1 VSLPP
6 EPRANP
12 DLLGHDAPAAVLAAA
27 ARSGRLHHAWLL
39 AGPPGIGKATL
50 AFRFARW
57 LLAGQPADAPG
68 QPPLHLAATDPV
80 FRRVASAA
88 HADLMT
94 LAPEVA
100 AGKVKRQIPVD
111 QARDVPRFLSLTPA
125 EGGFRVVVLDEAEAM
140 HPGAANA
147 LLKTIE
153 EPARNTVLLIV
164 SGTASALLPTIR
176 SRVRRL
182 NLAPL
187 APAPMGR
194 LLGRWLPDMAPAD
207 RDRLSLAAAGS
218 PGQALLLAEGEGLAL
233 AQEADRVLAA
243 LARPDERLWFLL
255 ADRLAAVRDGSAF
268 VLFWSLLRAG
278 VAAGL
283 ARAATGDRP
292 DWVGQRS
299 LAEVSEAW
307 SRIGAQAKRTEML
320 NLDRKQST
328 LAMLGWLAGR

>member
-1 VSLPP
+1 MSLPP

-12 DLLGHDAPAAVLAAA
+12 DLAGHDAACAVLAAA

-57 LLAGQPADAPG
+57 LLAGMPADVAG
-68 QPPLHLAATDPV
+68 HPPLHVAATDPV
-80 FRRVASAA
+80 FRRIASSA

-94 LAPEVA
+94 LAPDVA
-100 AGKVKRQIPVD
+100 AGKVKRQIPVE

-140 HPGAANA
+140 HPSAANA

-153 EPARNTVLLIV
+153 EPSRNTVLLIV

-182 NLAPL
+182 DLAPL
-187 APAPMGR
+187 GEAPMAG
-194 LLGRWLPDMAPAD
+194 LLGRWLPDMPRAD
-207 RDRLSLAAAGS
+207 RERLALAAAGS

-243 LARPDERLWFLL
+243 LANPDERGWFLL

-268 VLFWSLLRAG
+268 VLFWSLLRAA
-278 VAAGL
+278 VASGL
-283 ARAATGDRP
+283 ARAAAGERP
-292 DWVGQRS
+292 AWVGQRS

-307 SRIGAQAKRTEML
+307 SRIGAQAKRTELL

-328 LAMLGWLAGR
+328 LTMLGWLAGR